1 MSYRGNDILVIAR
14 LKKNPIAILQ
24 PDTNLRWH
32 TVLLP
37 LIILLILASTYFYF
51 RHKKIRQALKQ
62 IKKQLSSNE
71 EILKHYHIE
80 LEKMR
85 KSSTETTASIQK
97 SAELEQQIYLLEIQ
111 NEELKQHLAVREQK
125 KQKTETE
132 RTHLSVSDEGY
143 NLFIKLKAE
152 PSYVFIGEKEHEH
165 LCRITDKL
173 YRQFA
178 SSAILRNPTGCKVIS
193 LILLHSAAPL
203 TDKCTSEV
211 STVSQLSARN
221 SYWTTLTL
229 LR

>member
-1 MSYRGNDILVIAR
+1 M
-14 LKKNPIAILQ
+14 
-24 PDTNLRWH
+24 
-32 TVLLP
+32 
-37 LIILLILASTYFYF
+37 
-51 RHKKIRQALKQ
+51 KQ

-152 PSYVFIGEKEHEH
+152 PSYVFIGEKEHVH

-178 SSAILRNPTGCKVIS
+178 TRLQTTYQELTKHDIETCCLLKAGLTNQELSIIFNNTPAAITKSKNRIKKRIGLNGDTNLDS
-193 LILLHSAAPL
+193 FLQ
-203 TDKCTSEV
+203 EF
-211 STVSQLSARN
+211 
-221 SYWTTLTL
+221 
-229 LR
+229 